1 MRFAQI
7 FAVVLAGV
15 LLSACTNTQAMKAT
29 STNFQWQSTDKKI
42 ALIEPDVVLGELQAA
57 GMFEPRADWTK
68 SGRDNVRSET
78 QKLFEARGV
87 KLVML
92 DPATEHRDIQ
102 LVKLHGVV
110 GRAVLLHLFVPGNE
124 LPTKGKALDWTLG
137 SGTQG
142 MRSKLG
148 ADYGLF
154 IFVRDS
160 YTTAG
165 RAFMMLGA
173 AILGVGITGGQQ
185 VAFASLVDLNTGNVV
200 WFNVLQS
207 SSGDL
212 RTPAESQKV
221 ISALLK
227 DAPL

>member
-1 MRFAQI
+1 MRLAQ
-7 FAVVLAGV
+7 VLFVILIGV
-15 LLSACTNTQAMKAT
+15 LTSACTNTQTMKAAT
-29 STNFQWQSTDKKI
+29 ASFQWQSTDKKI

-68 SGRDNVRSET
+68 AGRDNVRNET
-78 QKLFEARGV
+78 ARLFEARGV

-137 SGTQG
+137 PGTQG

-165 RAFMMLGA
+165 RALMMLGA

-212 RTPAESQKV
+212 RTQAESAKV

>member
-1 MRFAQI
+1 MRTIQA
-7 FAVVLAGV
+7 FAVVMAAV
-15 LLSACTNTQAMKAT
+15 LLAACTNTRDVKAT
-29 STNFQWQSTDKKI
+29 TATFQWQSAEKRI
-42 ALIEPDVVLGELQAA
+42 AVIEPDVVLGELTAA
-57 GMFEPRADWTK
+57 GLFEPRADWTQAGK
-68 SGRDNVRSET
+68 EHIRSEMARY
-78 QKLFEARGV
+78 FEGRGV
-87 KLVML
+87 RLAML

-110 GRAVLLHLFVPGNE
+110 GRAVLLHLFIQGNE

-142 MRSKLG
+142 MRTRLG

-154 IFVRDS
+154 IYVRDS

-165 RAFMMLGA
+165 RALMMLGA

-185 VAFASLVDLNTGNVV
+185 VAFASLVDLNTGNIV
-200 WFNVLQS
+200 WFNLLQS

-212 RTPAESQKV
+212 RTPDAARKV
-221 ISALLK
+221 VAALMK
-227 DAPL
+227 DNPL

>member
-1 MRFAQI
+1 MRTIQA
-7 FAVVLAGV
+7 FAVVMAAV
-15 LLSACTNTQAMKAT
+15 LLAACTNTRDVKAT
-29 STNFQWQSTDKKI
+29 TATFQWQSAEKRI
-42 ALIEPDVVLGELQAA
+42 AVIEPDVVLGELTAA
-57 GMFEPRADWTK
+57 GLFEPRADWTQAGK
-68 SGRDNVRSET
+68 ENIRSEMARY
-78 QKLFEARGV
+78 FEGRGV
-87 KLVML
+87 QLAML

-110 GRAVLLHLFVPGNE
+110 GRAVLLHLFIQGNE

-142 MRSKLG
+142 MRTRLG

-154 IFVRDS
+154 IYVRDS

-165 RAFMMLGA
+165 RALMMLGA

-185 VAFASLVDLNTGNVV
+185 VAFASLVDLNTGNIV
-200 WFNVLQS
+200 WFNLLQS

-212 RTPAESQKV
+212 RTPDAARKV
-221 ISALLK
+221 VAALMK
-227 DAPL
+227 DNPL

>member
-1 MRFAQI
+1 
-7 FAVVLAGV
+7 
-15 LLSACTNTQAMKAT
+15 MKAT
-29 STNFQWQSTDKKI
+29 SATFQWQSAEKKVAI
-42 ALIEPDVVLGELQAA
+42 IEPDVVLGELEAS
-57 GMFEPRADWTK
+57 GMFSPRADWTK
-68 SGRDNVRSET
+68 SGRENVRGET
-78 QKLFEARGV
+78 EKLFQTRGV
-87 KLVML
+87 KVVTL
-92 DPATEHRDIQ
+92 DPATERRDTQ

-110 GRAVLLHLFVPGNE
+110 GRAVLLHLFGQGAE

-137 SGTQG
+137 SGTQTL
-142 MRSKLG
+142 RTKLG

-154 IFVRDS
+154 IYVRDS

-165 RAFMMLGA
+165 RAMMMLGA

-207 SSGDL
+207 TSGDL
-212 RTPAESQKV
+212 RTPTESAQV

>member
-1 MRFAQI
+1 MRTIQA
-7 FAVVLAGV
+7 FAVVMAAV
-15 LLSACTNTQAMKAT
+15 LLAACTNTRDVKAT
-29 STNFQWQSTDKKI
+29 TATFQWQSAEKRI
-42 ALIEPDVVLGELQAA
+42 AVIEPDVVLGELTAA
-57 GMFEPRADWTK
+57 GLFEPGADCTQAGK
-68 SGRDNVRSET
+68 ENIRSEMARY
-78 QKLFEARGV
+78 FEGRGV
-87 KLVML
+87 QLAML

-110 GRAVLLHLFVPGNE
+110 GRAVLLHLFVQGNE

-142 MRSKLG
+142 MRTRLG

-154 IFVRDS
+154 IYVRDS

-165 RAFMMLGA
+165 RALMMLGA

-185 VAFASLVDLNTGNVV
+185 VAFASLVDLNTGNIV
-200 WFNVLQS
+200 WFNLLQS

-212 RTPAESQKV
+212 RTPDAARKV
-221 ISALLK
+221 VAALMK
-227 DAPL
+227 DNPL

>member
-1 MRFAQI
+1 MRSAQVL
-7 FAVVLAGV
+7 FVVLLGV
-15 LLSACTNTQAMKAT
+15 LVSACMNTQTVKSAT
-29 STNFQWQSTDKKI
+29 ATFQWQSTDKKV

-68 SGRDNVRSET
+68 AGRENVRNET
-78 QKLFEARGV
+78 TKLFDARGV

-92 DPATEHRDIQ
+92 DPATERRDIQ

-110 GRAVLLHLFVPGNE
+110 GRAVLLHLFIPGNE
-124 LPTKGKALDWTLG
+124 LPTKGKALDWSLG
-137 SGTQG
+137 PGTQG

-154 IFVRDS
+154 IYVRDS

-165 RAFMMLGA
+165 RALMMLGA

-207 SSGDL
+207 SAGDL

>member
-1 MRFAQI
+1 MRFFQAAAI
-7 FAVVLAGV
+7 VALA
-15 LLSACTNTQAMKAT
+15 LLLPACTHTKVVQATNAT
-29 STNFQWQSTDKKI
+29 FQWQSPEKKI
-42 ALIEPDVVLGELQAA
+42 AVVEPDVVLGELTAA
-57 GMFEPRADWTK
+57 GLFEPRADWTQA
-68 SGRDNVRSET
+68 GRANIRSEMD
-78 QKLFEARGV
+78 KFFAGRGV
-87 KLVML
+87 KLSVL

-137 SGTQG
+137 PGVQG
-142 MRSKLG
+142 MRSRLG

-154 IFVRDS
+154 VYVRDS

-165 RAFMMLGA
+165 RALVMLGA

-200 WFNVLQS
+200 WFNLLQS

-212 RTPAESQKV
+212 RTPEASRKV
-221 ISALLK
+221 IEALFK
-227 DAPL
+227 DSPL

>member
-1 MRFAQI
+1 MRIAR
-7 FAVVLAGV
+7 VLFVTLAA
-15 LLSACTNTQAMKAT
+15 LSMTACTNTQAMKAT
-29 STNFQWQSTDKKI
+29 SASFQWQSAEKKI
-42 ALIEPDVVLGELQAA
+42 AIIEPDVVLGELEAS
-57 GMFEPRADWTK
+57 GMFSPRADWTK
-68 SGRDNVRSET
+68 SGRENVRSET
-78 QKLFEARGV
+78 EKLFQARGV
-87 KLVML
+87 KVVTL
-92 DPATEHRDIQ
+92 DPATERRDTQ

-110 GRAVLLHLFVPGNE
+110 GRAVLLHLFSQGAE

-137 SGTQG
+137 GGTQTL
-142 MRSKLG
+142 RTKLG

-154 IFVRDS
+154 IYVRDS

-165 RAFMMLGA
+165 RAMMMLGA

-207 SSGDL
+207 TSGDL
-212 RTPAESQKV
+212 RTPTESAHV